1 MIPHCLPEQIHL
13 VNLGDKALLSTYL
26 DSSPISTHLH
36 FSAQFSLHTVPFTRM
51 YYPHLSLHLTSS
63 QLLHF
68 GWSPSTPESITWLP
82 WWPSSDSQL
91 KIMLHDVCFRLWST
105 QSHPAPW
112 EPVGKKMVPMILH
125 AGQQRRYG
133 HKHRL
138 LASVGEG
145 EGEMIC
151 ENSIKTYTLPY
162 AKQIKRA
169 RLMYDAGHPKP
180 VLCDIL
186 EG

>member
-1 MIPHCLPEQIHL
+1 
-13 VNLGDKALLSTYL
+13 
-26 DSSPISTHLH
+26 
-36 FSAQFSLHTVPFTRM
+36 
-51 YYPHLSLHLTSS
+51 
-63 QLLHF
+63 
-68 GWSPSTPESITWLP
+68 
-82 WWPSSDSQL
+82 
-91 KIMLHDVCFRLWST
+91 
-105 QSHPAPW
+105 
-112 EPVGKKMVPMILH
+112 MVPMILH

-133 HKHRL
+133 RKNRL
-138 LASVGEG
+138 LASVGDG

-180 VLCDIL
+180 VLRDNL

>member
-26 DSSPISTHLH
+26 DSSRISTHLH

-51 YYPHLSLHLTSS
+51 YYPHLSRHLTSS

-91 KIMLHDVCFRLWST
+91 KIMLHDVCFCLWST
-105 QSHPAPW
+105 QTHPAPW
-112 EPVGKKMVPMILH
+112 EPVGPRPSNSSCVYHRKSSQYLLTGLMVIRWL
-125 AGQQRRYG
+125 
-133 HKHRL
+133 
-138 LASVGEG
+138 SE
-145 EGEMIC
+145 
-151 ENSIKTYTLPY
+151 LPQECIFQDIHDLGLRIHGGFG
-162 AKQIKRA
+162 AKWELRQ
-169 RLMYDAGHPKP
+169 L
-180 VLCDIL
+180 
-186 EG
+186 